1 MRAFFAIAFLVFVT
15 PAAADPLCL
24 NCDDRSSAWDREF
37 ARREWIDRSPSER
50 QLPPNF
56 QRELNNIFN
65 NIRRGENEEVRPKP
79 EQRRIEREL
88 RPYVSQA
95 PTRSAPI
102 EDSVVGAFDSF
113 CLAHL
118 DNLTVVRK
126 MLSDVGALK
135 LDAQIGQPF
144 LAGRQGDVWMM
155 KNQATRV
162 MVTATNDGICGTYA
176 PDAAGPEAERL
187 FIANSRSRLMI
198 SEPMGTDDESYYAV
212 SRSHPKDQADI
223 HAVVIVAKSRLSSLK
238 GVRFTAL
245 PEKWLI
251 QERMR
256 VPIWP

>member
-1 MRAFFAIAFLVFVT
+1 
-15 PAAADPLCL
+15 
-24 NCDDRSSAWDREF
+24 
-37 ARREWIDRSPSER
+37 
-50 QLPPNF
+50 
-56 QRELNNIFN
+56 
-65 NIRRGENEEVRPKP
+65 
-79 EQRRIEREL
+79 
-88 RPYVSQA
+88 
-95 PTRSAPI
+95 
-102 EDSVVGAFDSF
+102 
-113 CLAHL
+113 
-118 DNLTVVRK
+118 
-126 MLSDVGALK
+126 
-135 LDAQIGQPF
+135 
-144 LAGRQGDVWMM
+144 
-155 KNQATRV
+155 